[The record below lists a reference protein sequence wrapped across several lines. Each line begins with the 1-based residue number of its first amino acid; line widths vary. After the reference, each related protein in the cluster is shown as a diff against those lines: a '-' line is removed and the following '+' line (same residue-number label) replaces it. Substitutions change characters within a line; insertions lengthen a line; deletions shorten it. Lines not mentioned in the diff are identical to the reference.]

1 MAIAAADK
9 VVVDEVVAKL
19 EELNQYILVSRPLQS
34 TGASHVFNEVLGL
47 TAKLK
52 ALEVTE

>member
-1 MAIAAADK
+1 MAIEAADK

-34 TGASHVFNEVLGL
+34 TGASHLFNEVLGL